1 MDAPFLTTARPLS
14 LSLSLSLSLCFHGA
28 AASRGSRLQLVP
40 GHGHHLSRPPA
51 KCYRLP
57 RLFFLSA
64 LHFPF
69 SSQRKFAERTP
80 AGANGGAASFRKRR
94 MMVCECD
101 AGSGTVEETFEYSD
115 SEGED
120 LNGAG
125 EAEGPGVAW
134 REASAESQS
143 IWGQVKEIAAFAGP
157 ATGLWVCGPLM
168 SLIDTMVIGQGAP
181 WNSPPWVLFYLVFC
195 PGTVICD
202 YLSYAFMFLSIATS
216 NMVATS
222 LAKKDRNLAQHQIS
236 ILLFIA
242 FACGLGMFV
251 FTKFF
256 STQVLTAFIGPENFH
271 IVPAASTY
279 VQIRGL
285 AWPAILVGM
294 VAQSASLGMKDS
306 LGPLKALAV
315 ASAVNGF
322 GDILLCCVFN
332 FGIAGAAWATMVS
345 QVIAGYMMGRALNK
359 AGFSAFNLT
368 LPSPEELQQIF
379 EIAAP
384 VFVTMTSKIAFYSLL
399 TYFATSMGT
408 ITVAAHQVMINVY
421 CMCTVWGEPLSQT
434 AQSFMPELIHGI
446 NRNLAKARTLLQSL
460 IIIGALSGLTLG
472 AVGTSAPWFIPYIF
486 TSDSMVIGEM
496 HKVLL
501 PFFIALVVTPPTH
514 SLEGTL
520 LAGRDLKFLSL
531 SMLTCFCFG
540 GLLLVCYLFS
550 HPRSSGRG
558 FGLPGCWWALSGF
571 QWARFLLAGRRLTS
585 PKSALSEEKFYQQEL
600 VKAKAA

>member
-1 MDAPFLTTARPLS
+1 MGLLRA
-14 LSLSLSLSLCFHGA
+14 G
-28 AASRGSRLQLVP
+28 GSRLQLVP

-57 RLFFLSA
+57 RLFFSPLST
-64 LHFPF
+64 FP
-69 SSQRKFAERTP
+69 SPASASLQNGPP
-80 AGANGGAASFRKRR
+80 AGANGGAASARKRR

-101 AGSGTVEETFEYSD
+101 TGSGTVEETFEYSD

-168 SLIDTMVIGQGAP
+168 SLIDTMVIGQGSSLELAA
-181 WNSPPWVLFYLVFC
+181 LG

-242 FACGLGMFV
+242 FACGLGMLV

-368 LPSPEELQQIF
+368 LPSPEELRQIF

-540 GLLLVCYLFS
+540 GLLLSVF
-550 HPRSSGRG
+550 GRG